1 MIGITHRARDGGITD
16 HRSNVGERKPRITT
30 EDGQDDGRGANCK
43 LCEQREVFSPCMRV
57 EKGAPE
63 KIMLGAE

>member
-1 MIGITHRARDGGITD
+1 MIGITHKTRDRGITD

-43 LCEQREVFSPCMRV
+43 LWEQREVFSPCMQA

-63 KIMLGAE
+63 KITLRAE

>member
-1 MIGITHRARDGGITD
+1 MD

-30 EDGQDDGRGANCK
+30 EDGQNDGRGANCK
-43 LCEQREVFSPCMRV
+43 LWEQRVVFSLCMQA

-63 KIMLGAE
+63 KVTLGAE

>member
-1 MIGITHRARDGGITD
+1 MIGITHRARDGGIMD
-16 HRSNVGERKPRITT
+16 HRSNVGERKPRIIT

-43 LCEQREVFSPCMRV
+43 LWEQRVVFSLCMQA

-63 KIMLGAE
+63 KVTLGAE